1 MSVTVQSLAQDVKIS
16 FDDLVRTGPGTVGGR
31 FMRRFWQPICLS
43 ESVKLGKAH
52 REKIMG
58 EYITL
63 YRGESG
69 KVYAV
74 GDRCAHRGTQ
84 LSVGWV
90 EGEEI
95 RCFYHGWKFGGTG
108 QCTEQPAE
116 NSAYAAKIKIAGY
129 QAQEYLDLVFVFM
142 GDGAAPPMPRY
153 PEIENAPGE
162 LDVQARQPVPYNFF
176 ARLENNVDQVHVAF
190 AHRDV
195 FGAAGV
201 GAIPEYL
208 CQETSYGIRATG
220 RRPGKEDRIT
230 HFHMPNIAV
239 LYVPPGNNEV
249 AWCPLVV
256 WRVPTD
262 DENNRSINVRKVQ
275 RKPGAP
281 ARKPGNDRSQEQVD
295 VARAILEGRM
305 TLRDIDPKDRALI
318 VPVQDNIAQMGQG
331 VIPDRSQDHLG
342 KSDVGVALVRKLWR
356 EELHAL
362 ANGRALRPWY
372 WPQDGV
378 EMTVGDAETANA

>member
-1 MSVTVQSLAQDVKIS
+1 MSASAASDVETKIS
-16 FDDLVRTGPGTVGGR
+16 YDDMVRTGPGTVGGR
-31 FMRRFWQPICLS
+31 FLRRFWQPICLS
-43 ESVKLGKAH
+43 ETVKLGKAH

-74 GDRCAHRGTQ
+74 ADRCAHRGTQ

-95 RCFYHGWKFGGTG
+95 RCFYHGWKFAGSG
-108 QCTEQPAE
+108 QCVEQPAE
-116 NSAYAAKIKIAGY
+116 NSEYAARIKIAGY
-129 QAQEYLDLVFVFM
+129 HAREYLGLVFVYL
-142 GDGAAPPMPRY
+142 GEGEPPELPRY
-153 PEIENAPGE
+153 PELEDAPGE
-162 LDVQARQPVPYNFF
+162 WDVQARLPVPYNFF
-176 ARLENNVDQVHVAF
+176 QRLENNVDQVHVAF
-190 AHRDV
+190 AHRDI
-195 FGAAGV
+195 FGNHGIAAV
-201 GAIPEYL
+201 PEYAAV
-208 CQETSYGIRATG
+208 ETSYGICATG

-239 LYVPPGNNEV
+239 LYVPPGNNEI

-256 WRVPTD
+256 WRVPVD
-262 DENNRSINVRKVQ
+262 DDSNRSINVRKVQ
-275 RKPGAP
+275 RKPGVPPRNP
-281 ARKPGNDRSQEQVD
+281 ANDRSQEQVD
-295 VARAILEGRM
+295 VARAILDGRM
-305 TLRDIDPKDRALI
+305 ELRDIDPKDRALI

-356 EELHAL
+356 EELQAI
-362 ANGRALRPWY
+362 ANGRSPRPWL

-378 EMTVGDAETANA
+378 VMTSGASETADA